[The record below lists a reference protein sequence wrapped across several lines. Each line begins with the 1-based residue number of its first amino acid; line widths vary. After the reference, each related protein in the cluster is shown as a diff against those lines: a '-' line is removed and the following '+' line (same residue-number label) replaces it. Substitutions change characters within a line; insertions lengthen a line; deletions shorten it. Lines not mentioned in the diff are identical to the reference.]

1 VATARPTG
9 TDPGDTTRAS
19 SGGRDGGRDGGPA
32 GGRELLP
39 QVRLKH
45 WGRWVSAV
53 VIVVLLVALVY
64 GASQGDIS
72 YRDIPYYLVSPIIL
86 QGLVGTI
93 VLAVV
98 AQVSAVVIGV
108 VIALMRI
115 SKNPVAQA
123 FAAGYTWLF
132 RGLPVLLQI
141 LLWYNLA
148 LIFPRLT
155 VGVPFTDVVFL
166 DVSTNDVM
174 TTFVAAFLGL
184 ALNESAYMAEIVRAG
199 LKSVDRGQIEAAQ
212 SIGQTPMQ
220 RMARIVLPQAMR
232 IIIPPTGNDFINM
245 LKGTAMAS
253 VIGYLELIKAANNI
267 ASFNLQVMETL
278 IAAAVWYMVI
288 VSVASVGQFYLERSF
303 DRQDRRPG
311 GPPNARA
318 LRRKVAADLGRAPL
332 VRSTP

>member
-1 VATARPTG
+1 MTTSSPSSAGSANTPARP
-9 TDPGDTTRAS
+9 PGRQ
-19 SGGRDGGRDGGPA
+19 
-32 GGRELLP
+32 LLP
-39 QVRLKH
+39 QIKLKH
-45 WGRWVSAV
+45 WGRWISAV
-53 VIVVLLVALVY
+53 VILLVLAALAI

-72 YRDIPYYLVSPIIL
+72 YADIPYYLISPIIL
-86 QGLVGTI
+86 QGLVGTL

-98 AQVSAVVIGV
+98 AQVSAIIIGV
-108 VIALMRI
+108 IIALMRI

-148 LIFPRLT
+148 LIFPRLQI
-155 VGVPFTDVVFL
+155 GIPFTDVTFL
-166 DVSTNDVM
+166 DVSTNDIM

-199 LKSVDRGQIEAAQ
+199 LKSVDKGQIEAAQ

-232 IIIPPTGNDFINM
+232 VIIPPTGNDFINM

-253 VIGYLELIKAANNI
+253 VIGYVELIRAANNI
-267 ASFNLQVMETL
+267 SSFNLQVMETL
-278 IAAAVWYMVI
+278 IAAAIWYMVI
-288 VSVASVGQFYLERSF
+288 VSVASVGQYYLERSF
-303 DRQDRRPG
+303 DRQDRAG
-311 GPPNARA
+311 GPPTARA
-318 LRRKVAADLGRAPL
+318 LRRKIASDLGRPPL
-332 VRSTP
+332 VRSKS

>member
-1 VATARPTG
+1 MT
-9 TDPGDTTRAS
+9 DTTTGGGRP
-19 SGGRDGGRDGGPA
+19 SGG
-32 GGRELLP
+32 LYP
-39 QVRLKH
+39 QVRLRH
-45 WGRWVSAV
+45 WGRWISAV
-53 VIVVLLVALVY
+53 VLVALGITFLY
-64 GASQGDIS
+64 GAAQGDIA
-72 YRDIPYYLVSPIIL
+72 YGDIPYYLVSPIIL
-86 QGLVGTI
+86 QGLVNTI

-98 AQVSAVVIGV
+98 AQVSAIIIGI

-123 FAAGYTWLF
+123 FASAYTWLF

-148 LIFPRLT
+148 LLFPRLT

-166 DVSTNDVM
+166 DVSTNDIM

-212 SIGQTPMQ
+212 SIGETPLQ
-220 RMARIVLPQAMR
+220 RMGRIVLPQAMR
-232 IIIPPTGNDFINM
+232 VIIPPTGNDFINM

-253 VIGYLELIKAANNI
+253 VIGYMELIKAANNI
-267 ASFNLQVMETL
+267 SSFNLQVMETL
-278 IAAAVWYMVI
+278 IAAAIWYMVV
-288 VSVASVGQFYLERSF
+288 VSVASVGQYYLERAF
-303 DRQDRRPG
+303 DAQDRRPG
-311 GPPNARA
+311 GRATARA

-332 VRSTP
+332 IRSHNE